1 VKNFYVYHYKL
12 CNLFIAEE
20 NNAICFVSFC
30 ADKIPKDFEKSETT
44 LLKKAAKQFN
54 EYFNKDRKNFDLPVI
69 LHGTDF
75 QVKVWKALQKISYG
89 QTRSYG
95 ELAKMIGNPNASRAV
110 GMANNRN
117 RIAIIFPC
125 HRVIGK
131 DGSLTGYAG
140 GLELKQKLLDL
151 EEDHTKNTKKQR
163 SQRGKRES
171 LS

>member
-1 VKNFYVYHYKL
+1 MKKFFVYHYKF

-20 NNAICFVSFC
+20 DGAICIVSFC
-30 ADKIPKDFEKSETT
+30 ADKIPKDFEKSETG
-44 LLKKAAKQFN
+44 LLKKAAKQFD
-54 EYFNKDRKNFDLPVI
+54 EYFKKDRQNFDLPLI

-75 QVKVWKALQKISYG
+75 QVKVWKALQKIPYG

-95 ELAKMIGNPNASRAV
+95 ELAAMIGNQKASRAV

-117 RIAIIFPC
+117 TIAIIFPC

-151 EEDHTKNTKKQR
+151 ER
-163 SQRGKRES
+163 
-171 LS
+171 